1 MLNGKL
7 KNKKIII
14 FIFVALLVLS
24 TFVYK
29 VSADPVIKT
38 GVSLENLPNAIFGT
52 WDVVATLEKTSD
64 YSTFKPQTKD
74 VWNLSRKGNVLTLE
88 NPFSRAKAEVKVN
101 QIEGNVVVFT
111 RTNAVDNYVLK
122 DTVTIRLNGNTFAG
136 YDDLIYETVSLHDGH
151 VLKRVTAKYLLKGY
165 KISGMSI
172 LK

>member
-1 MLNGKL
+1 MKRV
-7 KNKKIII
+7 III
-14 FIFVALLVLS
+14 FLALILS
-24 TFVYK
+24 AFIYK
-29 VSADPVIKT
+29 VSADPVLKT

-111 RTNAVDNYVLK
+111 RTNAVDNYVLR

-136 YDDLIYETVSLHDGH
+136 YDDLIYDTVSLHDGH

>member
-1 MLNGKL
+1 M
-7 KNKKIII
+7 KKILIVL
-14 FIFVALLVLS
+14 FLLLIS

-88 NPFSRAKAEVKVN
+88 NPFTRAKAEVKVS
-101 QIEGNVVVFT
+101 QIEGNVVVFS
-111 RTNAVDNYVLK
+111 RDSVVDNYVLR
-122 DTVTIRLNGNTFAG
+122 DTVTIRIEGNKFSG
-136 YDDLIYETVSLHDGH
+136 MDDLVYETLSLHDGH

>member
-1 MLNGKL
+1 MENKKL
-7 KNKKIII
+7 KKTIKL
-14 FIFVALLVLS
+14 FVLVVLTVILAFS
-24 TFVYK
+24 FK
-29 VSADPVIKT
+29 VFADPVLKT
-38 GVSLENLPNAIFGT
+38 GVSLENLPKAIFGT

-88 NPFSRAKAEVKVN
+88 NPFTRAKAEVKVN

-111 RTNAVDNYVLK
+111 RNSAVDNYVLR
-122 DTVTIRLNGNTFAG
+122 DTVTIRINGNSFAG
-136 YDDLIYETVSLHDGH
+136 MDDLVYETVSLHDGH

>member
-7 KNKKIII
+7 KSKKIII
-14 FIFVALLVLS
+14 FTFVVLLVLS

-29 VSADPVIKT
+29 VSADPVLKT

-111 RTNAVDNYVLK
+111 RTNAVDNYVLR

-136 YDDLIYETVSLHDGH
+136 YDDLIYDTVSLHDGH

>member
-1 MLNGKL
+1 M
-7 KNKKIII
+7 KKILIVLFLLII
-14 FIFVALLVLS
+14 S

-88 NPFSRAKAEVKVN
+88 NPFTRAKAEVKVS
-101 QIEGNVVVFT
+101 QIEGNVVVFS
-111 RTNAVDNYVLK
+111 RDSVVDNYVLR
-122 DTVTIRLNGNTFAG
+122 DTVTIRIEGNKFSG
-136 YDDLIYETVSLHDGH
+136 MDDLVYETLSLHDGH

>member
-1 MLNGKL
+1 MKNGKL
-7 KNKKIII
+7 KI
-14 FIFVALLVLS
+14 FLFILLLVLS

-52 WDVVATLEKTSD
+52 WDVVATLEKTTD

-88 NPFSRAKAEVKVN
+88 NPFTRAKAEVKVN

-111 RTNAVDNYVLK
+111 RDSVVDNYVLR
-122 DTVTIRLNGNTFAG
+122 DTVTIRINGNNFVG
-136 YDDLIYETVSLHDGH
+136 MDDLVYETLSLHDGH

>member
-1 MLNGKL
+1 MLNGKF

-14 FIFVALLVLS
+14 FVFVLLMVLS

-29 VSADPVIKT
+29 VSADPVLKT

-101 QIEGNVVVFT
+101 QIEGNVVVFSKS
-111 RTNAVDNYVLK
+111 NAVDNYVLK

-136 YDDLIYETVSLHDGH
+136 YDDLVYETVSLHDGH

>member
-1 MLNGKL
+1 M
-7 KNKKIII
+7 KKFCIVLVVLLISA
-14 FIFVALLVLS
+14 FIF
-24 TFVYK
+24 K

-52 WDVVATLEKTSD
+52 WDVIATLEKTSD

-74 VWNLSRKGNVLTLE
+74 VWNLSRRGNVLTLE
-88 NPFSRAKAEVKVN
+88 NPFSRAKAEVRVN

-111 RTNAVDNYVLK
+111 RTNSVDNYVLK
-122 DTVTIRLNGNTFAG
+122 DTVTIRINGNTFAG
-136 YDDLIYETVSLHDGH
+136 YDDLVYETLSLHDGH
-151 VLKRVTAKYLLKGY
+151 VLKRVTAKYLLKGT

>member
-1 MLNGKL
+1 M
-7 KNKKIII
+7 
-14 FIFVALLVLS
+14 LVLS
-24 TFVYK
+24 TFVYN

-38 GVSLENLPNAIFGT
+38 GVSLESLPKAIFGT

-74 VWNLSRKGNVLTLE
+74 VWNLSRNGDVLTLE
-88 NPFSRAKAEVKVN
+88 NPFTRAKAVVKVN
-101 QIEGNVVVFT
+101 QIEGNVVVFS
-111 RTNAVDNYVLK
+111 RSSAVDNYVLK
-122 DTVTIRLNGNTFAG
+122 DTVTIRLDGNKFAG
-136 YDDLIYETVSLHDGH
+136 MDDLVYETVSLHDGH

>member
-7 KNKKIII
+7 NKNIIKIFIII
-14 FIFVALLVLS
+14 GILLVS

-52 WDVVATLEKTSD
+52 WDVVAQLEKTSD
-64 YSTFKPQTKD
+64 YSTFRVQTKD

-88 NPFSRAKAEVKVN
+88 NPFTRAKAEVKVN

-111 RTNAVDNYVLK
+111 RNGTSDNHILR
-122 DTVTIRLNGNTFAG
+122 DTVTIRIDGNRFAG
-136 YDDLIYETVSLHDGH
+136 YDDLVYETVSLHDGH
-151 VLKRVTAKYLLKGY
+151 VLKRVTAKYLLKGT

>member
-1 MLNGKL
+1 M
-7 KNKKIII
+7 KNVKKI
-14 FIFVALLVLS
+14 FLVALLLVIS
-24 TFVYK
+24 MFVYK

-74 VWNLSRKGNVLTLE
+74 VWNLSRRGNVLTLE
-88 NPFSRAKAEVKVN
+88 NPFTRAKAEVKVN
-101 QIEGNVVVFT
+101 QIEGNVVVFS
-111 RTNAVDNYVLK
+111 RDSVVDNFVLK
-122 DTVTIRLNGNTFAG
+122 DTVTIRINGNTFTG
-136 YDDLIYETVSLHDGH
+136 MDDLVYETVSLHDGH
-151 VLKRVTAKYLLKGY
+151 VMKRVTAKYLLKGS